1 MKCSGEVHLC
11 LTLRGDEPC
20 PAAGEGIKRLP
31 RGVYPFDFAQ
41 GRPERARFLAPTS
54 RGSDLSLVFILSRGV
69 SILLRLKIQNHHVLV
84 IGLSMRG
91 IKFLLSFV

>member
-41 GRPERARFLAPTS
+41 GRPEWARFLAPTS
-54 RGSDLSLVFILSRGV
+54 RGSDLSLVFYPIPRCFHFAGLEIQKPSRFGHWAFDE
-69 SILLRLKIQNHHVLV
+69 KN
-84 IGLSMRG
+84 
-91 IKFLLSFV
+91 